1 MAKID
6 IITLTGFTAS
16 DGSILASGATVKFSS
31 EFMIG
36 NTRIIVRPKA
46 WRNRTLFEDGYDFV
60 ETREIPQEMVLEI
73 PEEEYY
79 VLTPTALYEVV
90 KDELNAHFG
99 YTWFEVQITP

>member
-36 NTRIIVRPKA
+36 NTKIIVRPKA
-46 WRNRTLFEDGYDFV
+46 WRNRDLFEQGYNFV
-60 ETREIPQEMVLEI
+60 DSKEIPQELVLEV
-73 PEEEYY
+73 PEEDYY
-79 VLTPTALYEVV
+79 VLTPTALYEIV
-90 KDELNAHFG
+90 KDELNAYFG
-99 YTWFEVQITP
+99 DTLFEVVITP